1 MWRSLSNKFARF
13 LNRRL
18 AFRCSFEMSQCRC
31 RLQTAAFTPTGVHI
45 HAHMHVFTHSCTN
58 THMCTLMHTNT
69 CAHTCTHT
77 CAHTCT
83 HSPLPPLTQSHSHT
97 QGRPAAPAAEL
108 LSQEDLTLLSPPRVC
123 SLNLTNQASLLPPN
137 TRRPGDERQSP
148 DVRGGE
154 RGGSCRRPDARC
166 TDHSDPG

>member
-13 LNRRL
+13 LNCRL

-31 RLQTAAFTPTGVHI
+31 HLQTAAFTPTRVHM
-45 HAHMHVFTHSCTN
+45 HAHMHVFTHMYILI
-58 THMCTLMHTNT
+58 H
-69 CAHTCTHT
+69 AHT
-77 CAHTCT
+77 CAHMCT
-83 HSPLPPLTQSHSHT
+83 RSPSPHTQSHSHT

-108 LSQEDLTLLSPPRVC
+108 LGQEDLTLLSVLC

-137 TRRPGDERQSP
+137 TRRPGDESQSP
-148 DVRGGE
+148 EVRGGE

-166 TDHSDPG
+166 TDRSDPG